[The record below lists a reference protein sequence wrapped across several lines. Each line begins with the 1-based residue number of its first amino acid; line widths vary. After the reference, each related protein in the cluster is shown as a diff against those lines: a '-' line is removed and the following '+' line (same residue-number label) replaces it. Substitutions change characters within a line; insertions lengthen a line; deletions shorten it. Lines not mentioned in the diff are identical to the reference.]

1 MPLLII
7 LLALWFLPLSVH
19 AQSVSPPMPLI
30 PKEGVTVIHPTPYS
44 DVLYDQYGNSAT
56 IYQQG
61 RGLSWYSQHD
71 KSGNIVSQGYLFNP
85 VPRPEPLRVPPPID
99 LYSLHLDQDRR

>member
-1 MPLLII
+1 MPLFII
-7 LLALWFLPLSVH
+7 LLALCFLPTPVR
-19 AQSVSPPMPLI
+19 AESVSPPMPLI
-30 PKEGVTVIHPTPYS
+30 TKEGVTVIHPTPYS

-71 KSGNIVSQGYLFNP
+71 KAGKIVAQGYLFNP
-85 VPRPEPLRVPPPID
+85 VPRPEPLRVSPVDPYTLDRD
-99 LYSLHLDQDRR
+99 LVLR

>member
-1 MPLLII
+1 MLHLII
-7 LLALWFLPLSVH
+7 LIALCVLPLTVG

-30 PKEGVTVIHPTPYS
+30 TKEGVTVIRPTPYS
-44 DVLYDQYGNSAT
+44 EVLYDHYGNSAM

-71 KSGNIVSQGYLFNP
+71 NTGKIVAQGYLFNP
-85 VPRPEPLRVPPPID
+85 VPRPEPLRVPPID